1 MAESY
6 HPRMPRVTSRR
17 RFDVWRRLGSAVWL
31 LVAMLAIVTACNRHE
46 SPAEQPTTAQGAQP
60 ISSKAPPA
68 PAARGRDL
76 TIDES
81 MGGHTLARHV
91 GKTDAELAERLRREP
106 QISAASTY
114 TDLPVASR
122 AVAGALE
129 ASSREL
135 SSWSKRKGSRPN
147 LVLRYL
153 SRDGPL
159 GRSLARRART
169 AVPCVRA
176 IVVLRWDVRR
186 DRFYVLTS
194 YPEADR

>member
-1 MAESY
+1 
-6 HPRMPRVTSRR
+6 
-17 RFDVWRRLGSAVWL
+17 
-31 LVAMLAIVTACNRHE
+31 
-46 SPAEQPTTAQGAQP
+46 
-60 ISSKAPPA
+60 
-68 PAARGRDL
+68 
-76 TIDES
+76 

-114 TDLPVASR
+114 TDQATAAR
-122 AVAGALE
+122 AVAGALD
-129 ASSREL
+129 ASSGEL
-135 SSWSKRKGSRPN
+135 SSWSKRRGSRPN
-147 LVLRYL
+147 LVLRFV

-159 GRSLARRART
+159 GRSLGRRARA

-186 DRFYVLTS
+186 NRFYVLTS